1 LLFGGWSIGGL
12 FLLVKKY
19 VGIVGMRRPASKKAE
34 EIALLSW
41 YLRYAKTKTKCGGNM
56 GE

>member
-1 LLFGGWSIGGL
+1 MLAEICWQ
-12 FLLVKKY
+12 KY